1 MSSIKEER
9 DEMYGAIRYIKFI
22 GDYEKIG
29 ECKEKTKA
37 I

>member
-9 DEMYGAIRYIKFI
+9 YEMYGAIRYIKFI
-22 GDYEKIG
+22 GDDEKID
-29 ECKEKTKA
+29 ECKEKTKV